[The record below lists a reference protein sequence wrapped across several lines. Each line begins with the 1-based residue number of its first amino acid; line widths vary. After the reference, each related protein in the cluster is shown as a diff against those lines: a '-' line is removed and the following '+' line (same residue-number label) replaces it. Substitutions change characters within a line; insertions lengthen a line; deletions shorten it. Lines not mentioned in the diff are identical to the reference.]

1 MINSK
6 RDKLK
11 YKSIKGTKDIL
22 PDESYIWIEV
32 ENRIRNIMHTYN
44 YKEIRTPIFEET
56 RLFARGIGE
65 FTDIVGKEM
74 YTFVDRGGDSLTLK
88 PELTASV
95 IRAYIQHNLG
105 EKQPLTK
112 VYYISPAFRQE
123 RPQAGRL
130 RQFHQFGAEAIGSK
144 YPIVDA
150 EIISLSSKIY
160 ESFGIKNYKIKI
172 NSVGCEVCRNEY
184 KTILKKFL
192 VEISDKLSPE
202 SQKRINVNP
211 MRILDSK
218 DEDDIKATKDAPLI
232 LNYLCDD
239 CKNHFNQL
247 EELLNFLDIK
257 FEVDGR
263 IVRGLDYY
271 TKTAF
276 EIISTELGS
285 QDALA
290 GGGRYDLL
298 IKELGGKD
306 TPAVGFAAGMERLLM
321 VLQKQN
327 QNKFHAPKPKV
338 FIAYTDQSFEK
349 MTFNLAQKLRSNGIS
364 CEFDFLKRSLKSQM
378 REANRQNS
386 DYVIVVGEE
395 EINSNWL
402 QVKNMRTGEIQKV
415 SIENLENYF
424 LGLDE

>member
-1 MINSK
+1 MIFNK
-6 RDKLK
+6 REELK

-22 PDESYIWIEV
+22 PDESHIWIEV
-32 ENRIRNIMHTYN
+32 ENRIRKVMHTYN

-56 RLFARGIGE
+56 KLFARGIGE

-74 YTFVDRGGDSLTLK
+74 YTFTDRGGDSLTLK
-88 PELTASV
+88 PEVTASV

-144 YPIVDA
+144 NPAVDA
-150 EIISLSSKIY
+150 EIISLAANIY
-160 ESFGIKNYKIKI
+160 ESFGIRDFVIKI
-172 NSVGCEVCRNEY
+172 NSVGCEICRNEY
-184 KTILKKFL
+184 KNILKKFL
-192 VEISDKLSPE
+192 IDISNKLSPE
-202 SQKRINVNP
+202 SQKRIDVNP
-211 MRILDSK
+211 MRVLDSK
-218 DEDDIKATKDAPLI
+218 DENDRIATKSAPLI
-232 LNYLCDD
+232 LNYLCND
-239 CKNHFNQL
+239 CKTHFAQL
-247 EELLNFLDIK
+247 QDLLSFMNVT

-298 IKELGGKD
+298 VKELGGKD
-306 TPAVGFAAGMERLLM
+306 TPAVGFAAGLERLLM

-327 QNKFHAPKPKV
+327 QDKFQAPRPKV
-338 FIAYTDQSFEK
+338 FIAYADKSCEK
-349 MTFNLAQKLRSNGIS
+349 IILNLAQKLRAKGVP
-364 CEFDFLKRSLKSQM
+364 CEIDLLNRSLKSQM
-378 REANRQNS
+378 READRQNS
-386 DYVIVVGEE
+386 DFVIVVGENEVKSNRLNIKNMKTGKVE
-395 EINSNWL
+395 EIDL
-402 QVKNMRTGEIQKV
+402 G
-415 SIENLENYF
+415 NLENYF
-424 LGLDE
+424 LSSNG

>member
-1 MINSK
+1 MIFNK
-6 RDKLK
+6 REELK

-22 PDESYIWIEV
+22 PDESHIWIEV
-32 ENRIRNIMHTYN
+32 ENRIRKVMHTYN

-56 RLFARGIGE
+56 KLFARGIGE

-74 YTFVDRGGDSLTLK
+74 YTFTDRGGDSLTLK
-88 PELTASV
+88 PEVTASV

-144 YPIVDA
+144 NPAVDA
-150 EIISLSSKIY
+150 EIISLAANIY
-160 ESFGIKNYKIKI
+160 ESFGIRDFVIKI
-172 NSVGCEVCRNEY
+172 NSVGCEICRNEY
-184 KTILKKFL
+184 KNILKKFL
-192 VEISDKLSPE
+192 IDISNKLSPE
-202 SQKRINVNP
+202 SQKRIDVNP
-211 MRILDSK
+211 MRVLDSK
-218 DEDDIKATKDAPLI
+218 DENDRIATKSAPII
-232 LNYLCDD
+232 LNYLCND
-239 CKNHFNQL
+239 CKTHFAQL
-247 EELLNFLDIK
+247 QDLLSFMNVT

-298 IKELGGKD
+298 VKELGGKD
-306 TPAVGFAAGMERLLM
+306 TPAVGFAAGLERLLM

-327 QNKFHAPKPKV
+327 QDKFQAPRPKV
-338 FIAYTDQSFEK
+338 FIAYADKSCEK
-349 MTFNLAQKLRSNGIS
+349 IILNLAQKLRAKGVP
-364 CEFDFLKRSLKSQM
+364 CEIDLLNRSLKSQM
-378 REANRQNS
+378 READRQNS
-386 DYVIVVGEE
+386 DFVIVVGENEVKSNRLNIKNMKTGKVE
-395 EINSNWL
+395 EIDL
-402 QVKNMRTGEIQKV
+402 G
-415 SIENLENYF
+415 NLENYF
-424 LGLDE
+424 LSSNG